1 MSRCRDLFPI
11 KTIRKP
17 IRLNISSF
25 NKKLNK
31 KRISPSMPRWTRKTN
46 IRRLNERKT
55 DIRRLKEGKTVKE
68 TLEKGKMLKLSMC
81 PRTISQRRH
90 NREKSR
96 SLWPKTQTDNR
107 KTTRRRATDSMT

>member
-1 MSRCRDLFPI
+1 LFPI

-17 IRLNISSF
+17 IRLSILSLK
-25 NKKLNK
+25 KKLNK

-68 TLEKGKMLKLSMC
+68 TLEKGKMPKLSMC
-81 PRTISQRRH
+81 PRIISQRRH

-96 SLWPKTQTDNR
+96 NSWPKILTDNR
-107 KTTRRRATDSMT
+107 KTIRKGTTGSMT